1 MDSVGYT
8 VKRAHPR
15 LLSFRHNNCKP
26 LRMSVIDPA
35 ATRLDQA
42 LRRLEGAVEGL
53 FERSGDPGVLR
64 KELNAMMEDRA
75 RLAEQLDESLA
86 REKELQSLADEASEA
101 LGAAIAEV
109 RAALGR
115 EGQS

>member
-1 MDSVGYT
+1 MS
-8 VKRAHPR
+8 
-15 LLSFRHNNCKP
+15 
-26 LRMSVIDPA
+26 MSVIETS

-42 LRRLEGAVEGL
+42 LRRLESVVDGL
-53 FERSGDPGVLR
+53 FERSGDPVLLR
-64 KELNAMMEDRA
+64 QELTAMMEDRA

-86 REKELQSLADEASEA
+86 REKELQTLADEASEA

-115 EGQS
+115 EGQG

>member
-1 MDSVGYT
+1 
-8 VKRAHPR
+8 
-15 LLSFRHNNCKP
+15 
-26 LRMSVIDPA
+26 MSVIESA
-35 ATRLDQA
+35 ATRLDKA
-42 LRRLEGAVEGL
+42 LNRLEGAVGSL
-53 FERSGDPGVLR
+53 FDRSGDPVLLR
-64 KELNAMMEDRA
+64 QELAAMMEDRA

-86 REKELQSLADEASEA
+86 REKELQPLADEASEA

>member
-1 MDSVGYT
+1 
-8 VKRAHPR
+8 
-15 LLSFRHNNCKP
+15 
-26 LRMSVIDPA
+26 MSVIESS

-42 LRRLEGAVEGL
+42 LRRLEGAVDGL
-53 FERSGDPGVLR
+53 FDRSGDPVLLR
-64 KELNAMMEDRA
+64 QELSAMMEDRA

-86 REKELQSLADEASEA
+86 REKELQALADEACEA

-115 EGQS
+115 EGHS

>member
-1 MDSVGYT
+1 
-8 VKRAHPR
+8 
-15 LLSFRHNNCKP
+15 
-26 LRMSVIDPA
+26 MSVIDSA
-35 ATRLDQA
+35 ANRLDKA
-42 LRRLEGAVEGL
+42 LNRLEGAVETL
-53 FERSGDPGVLR
+53 FDRSGDPTLLR
-64 KELNAMMEDRA
+64 QELAAMVDDRA

-86 REKELQSLADEASEA
+86 REKELQALADEASEA